1 MCTQSKR
8 SCVAFKEGCQGPD
21 SWPACQACSSVNN
34 KPHPHAASMKL
45 YAEDAAET
53 DKPWERWEFR
63 YAKDETGYWRG
74 LASGHPRWIE
84 ILLYRRK
91 RKMRTVKGFYVPAP
105 ETEAPGIGTTIFI
118 ADPTQ
123 EEWHSYTSFCTAL
136 YDRLCLAR
144 GLIFLNE
151 ADAIANAK
159 AMCGI
164 DPNL

>member
-1 MCTQSKR
+1 MCTQSNCECKAEPGLLEKK
-8 SCVAFKEGCQGPD
+8 SE
-21 SWPACQACSSVNN
+21 
-34 KPHPHAASMKL
+34 PHVHAASMKL

-63 YAKDETGYWRG
+63 YAEDETRYWRG
-74 LASGHPRWIE
+74 LARGHPMWLGTR
-84 ILLYRRK
+84 LYRRK
-91 RKMRTVKGFYVPAP
+91 RKMRVVNGFSVPAP

-123 EEWHSYTSFCTAL
+123 AEWHSYTSFCTAS
-136 YDRLCLAR
+136 YDKFCLAR

-151 ADAIANAK
+151 ANAIATAK

-164 DPNL
+164 NPTKD